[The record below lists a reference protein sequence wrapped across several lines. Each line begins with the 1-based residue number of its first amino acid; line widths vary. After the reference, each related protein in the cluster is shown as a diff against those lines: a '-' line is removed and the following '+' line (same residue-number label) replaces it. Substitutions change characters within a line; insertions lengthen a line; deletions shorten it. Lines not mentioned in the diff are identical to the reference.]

1 IFFSFLKAK
10 ARKLIRKAS
19 SKGVYYKSKKLP
31 DLVIKRMMM
40 MMIRSQENLRNKSIG
55 ISDDHII
62 PTSTCPTWKLYE
74 NPFYNSQNPDT
85 PLRIQHNNNNNKQ
98 IHRLN
103 LPISARKIASSF
115 WDLTFIRPFMD
126 SELEIARAQ
135 VAELKAKVEHERK
148 ARKKLE
154 WMNKK
159 IAREL
164 SEEKKGREAL
174 ERVCE
179 ELANHISSDKAEMN
193 RLRKDMEEERK
204 MMRVAEVMRE
214 ERVQMKLTEA
224 KYLLEDKLLE
234 LEATKKMLQTEQSNA
249 KNNYNADETGTSRPD
264 HKSISGSNFHQYQVT
279 IHRRNHSQEAENPHI
294 KRGIKGFVEFPK
306 VVRAISSKSRHW
318 GTKLECQKAQLRI
331 LLKQKCPIRSNVLL
345 TTS

>member
-1 IFFSFLKAK
+1 
-10 ARKLIRKAS
+10 
-19 SKGVYYKSKKLP
+19 
-31 DLVIKRMMM
+31 MM
-40 MMIRSQENLRNKSIG
+40 MMISSQENTSNKSTG

-62 PTSTCPTWKLYE
+62 PTSICPTWKLYE
-74 NPFYNSQNPDT
+74 NPFYNSQNQQHNPPT
-85 PLRIQHNNNNNKQ
+85 LQEETSHAALRIHHNNKQ

-103 LPISARKIASSF
+103 LPISARKIAASF

-126 SELEIARAQ
+126 SELEMARAQ

-154 WMNKK
+154 SMNKK

-179 ELANHISSDKAEMN
+179 ELANHVSSDKAEIN
-193 RLRKDMEEERK
+193 RLRKEMEEERK
-204 MMRVAEVMRE
+204 MLRVAEVMRE

-234 LEATKKMLQTEQSNA
+234 LEATKKMLQTEQSKIQENISHTISSGA
-249 KNNYNADETGTSRPD
+249 CDQETETRCETAD
-264 HKSISGSNFHQYQVT
+264 HKSISEGKTASFQYQVT
-279 IHRRNHSQEAENPHI
+279 IHRRNHSSEPENPHI

-331 LLKQKCPIRSNVLL
+331 LLKQKCPIRSNGLL
-345 TTS
+345 TT

>member
-1 IFFSFLKAK
+1 
-10 ARKLIRKAS
+10 
-19 SKGVYYKSKKLP
+19 
-31 DLVIKRMMM
+31 M
-40 MMIRSQENLRNKSIG
+40 MMIRSQENPQNKSIG

-62 PTSTCPTWKLYE
+62 PTSICPTWKLYE
-74 NPFYNSQNPDT
+74 NPFYNSQNQQHNPTHNPLQEETSHT
-85 PLRIQHNNNNNKQ
+85 PLRIHHNNKQ

-103 LPISARKIASSF
+103 LPISARKIAASF

-126 SELEIARAQ
+126 SELEMARAQ
-135 VAELKAKVEHERK
+135 IAELKAKVEYERK

-154 WMNKK
+154 SMNKK

-179 ELANHISSDKAEMN
+179 ELANHISSDKAEIN
-193 RLRKDMEEERK
+193 RLRKEMEEERK
-204 MMRVAEVMRE
+204 MLRVAEVMRE

-234 LEATKKMLQTEQSNA
+234 LEATKIKLETAQSNA
-249 KNNYNADETGTSRPD
+249 KIKESISHDISSAACDQETETRCEIAD
-264 HKSISGSNFHQYQVT
+264 KSISEGNSASIQYQVT
-279 IHRRNHSQEAENPHI
+279 IHRRNHSPEPENPHI

-331 LLKQKCPIRSNVLL
+331 LLKQKCPIRSNGLL
-345 TTS
+345 TS

>member
-1 IFFSFLKAK
+1 
-10 ARKLIRKAS
+10 
-19 SKGVYYKSKKLP
+19 
-31 DLVIKRMMM
+31 MMV
-40 MMIRSQENLRNKSIG
+40 MIRSQENLRNKSIG
-55 ISDDHII
+55 ISDDHSI
-62 PTSTCPTWKLYE
+62 PTSICPTWKLYE
-74 NPFYNSQNPDT
+74 NPFYNSQNPLQQDT
-85 PLRIQHNNNNNKQ
+85 PLRTQHNNNKQ

-103 LPISARKIASSF
+103 LPISARKIAASF
-115 WDLTFIRPFMD
+115 WDLTFLRPFMD
-126 SELEIARAQ
+126 SELEMARAQ

-148 ARKKLE
+148 ARRKLE

-164 SEEKKGREAL
+164 SEEKKGRESL

-179 ELANHISSDKAEMN
+179 ELANHISLDKAEIN

-224 KYLLEDKLLE
+224 RYLLEDKLLE

-249 KNNYNADETGTSRPD
+249 KVQENINNNYNAACDHETETSRRD
-264 HKSISGSNFHQYQVT
+264 HHKYSISEGNSSTSNFHKYQVT

-331 LLKQKCPIRSNVLL
+331 LLKQKCPIPSNALL

>member
-1 IFFSFLKAK
+1 
-10 ARKLIRKAS
+10 
-19 SKGVYYKSKKLP
+19 
-31 DLVIKRMMM
+31 
-40 MMIRSQENLRNKSIG
+40 MIRSQENLRNKSIG

-62 PTSTCPTWKLYE
+62 PTSICPTWKLYE
-74 NPFYNSQNPDT
+74 NPFYNSQNQQHNPT
-85 PLRIQHNNNNNKQ
+85 HNPLKEETSLTTLHIQHNNKQ

-103 LPISARKIASSF
+103 LPISARKIAASF

-154 WMNKK
+154 
-159 IAREL
+159 
-164 SEEKKGREAL
+164 EKRREAL

-179 ELANHISSDKAEMN
+179 ELANHISSDRAEIN
-193 RLRKDMEEERK
+193 RLRKEMEEERK
-204 MMRVAEVMRE
+204 MLREAEVMRE

-249 KNNYNADETGTSRPD
+249 KTEAKIQENVNHTISSGACDQETDTRCEIAD
-264 HKSISGSNFHQYQVT
+264 KSISEGNGASFQYQVT
-279 IHRRNHSQEAENPHI
+279 THRRNHSPDPENPHI

-331 LLKQKCPIRSNVLL
+331 LLKQKCPIRSNGLL
-345 TTS
+345 TS

>member
-1 IFFSFLKAK
+1 
-10 ARKLIRKAS
+10 
-19 SKGVYYKSKKLP
+19 
-31 DLVIKRMMM
+31 MM

-55 ISDDHII
+55 ISDNHII

-74 NPFYNSQNPDT
+74 NPFYNSQNPLQQDT
-85 PLRIQHNNNNNKQ
+85 PLRIQHNNNKQ

-103 LPISARKIASSF
+103 LPISARKIAASF

-164 SEEKKGREAL
+164 SEEKKGRETL

-204 MMRVAEVMRE
+204 MLRVAEVMRE

-249 KNNYNADETGTSRPD
+249 KIQENINNNYNTSSAACDHETEKSRRD
-264 HKSISGSNFHQYQVT
+264 HKSISASNFHEYQVT

-331 LLKQKCPIRSNVLL
+331 LLKQKCPIPSNALL

>member
-1 IFFSFLKAK
+1 
-10 ARKLIRKAS
+10 
-19 SKGVYYKSKKLP
+19 
-31 DLVIKRMMM
+31 M
-40 MMIRSQENLRNKSIG
+40 MMIRSQENLRNKSCIG

-62 PTSTCPTWKLYE
+62 PTSLCPTWKLYE
-74 NPFYNSQNPDT
+74 NPFYNSQNQ
-85 PLRIQHNNNNNKQ
+85 QHNPLQDRIHHNNKQ

-103 LPISARKIASSF
+103 LPISARKIAASF

-126 SELEIARAQ
+126 SELEMARAQ
-135 VAELKAKVEHERK
+135 VAELKAKVEYERK

-154 WMNKK
+154 SMNKK
-159 IAREL
+159 ISREL

-179 ELANHISSDKAEMN
+179 ELANHISSDKAEIN
-193 RLRKDMEEERK
+193 RLRKEMEDERK
-204 MMRVAEVMRE
+204 MLRVAEVMRE
-214 ERVQMKLTEA
+214 ERVHMKLTEA

-234 LEATKKMLQTEQSNA
+234 LEATKKMLQTEQSNEA
-249 KNNYNADETGTSRPD
+249 KIQENINISSAACDQETETRCEIAD
-264 HKSISGSNFHQYQVT
+264 HKSINEGNGASFQYQVT
-279 IHRRNHSQEAENPHI
+279 IHRRNHSQEPENPHI

-331 LLKQKCPIRSNVLL
+331 LLKQKCPIRSNALL
-345 TTS
+345 TT

>member
-1 IFFSFLKAK
+1 
-10 ARKLIRKAS
+10 
-19 SKGVYYKSKKLP
+19 
-31 DLVIKRMMM
+31 
-40 MMIRSQENLRNKSIG
+40 MIRSQENLRNKSIG

-62 PTSTCPTWKLYE
+62 PTSICPTWKLYE
-74 NPFYNSQNPDT
+74 NPFYNSQNQQHNPTHNPLQEDTRRT
-85 PLRIQHNNNNNKQ
+85 PLRIHHNNKQ

-103 LPISARKIASSF
+103 LPISARKIAASF

-126 SELEIARAQ
+126 SELEMARAQ
-135 VAELKAKVEHERK
+135 VAELKAKVEYERK

-154 WMNKK
+154 SMNKK

-179 ELANHISSDKAEMN
+179 ELANHISSDKAEIN
-193 RLRKDMEEERK
+193 RLRKEMEEERK
-204 MMRVAEVMRE
+204 MLRVAEVMRE

-234 LEATKKMLQTEQSNA
+234 LEATKIKLETVQSNA
-249 KNNYNADETGTSRPD
+249 KIQESISHNISSAACDQETETRCEIAD
-264 HKSISGSNFHQYQVT
+264 KSINEGNSASIQYQVT
-279 IHRRNHSQEAENPHI
+279 IHRRNHSPEPENPHI

-331 LLKQKCPIRSNVLL
+331 LLKQKCPIRSNGLL
-345 TTS
+345 TS